1 MGAAIG
7 IDLGTSNS
15 CVAVVVDGEPRV
27 LADDQ
32 GNKTQPSVVALGRTG
47 SVVVGH
53 RARRNQIYAPQSTVA
68 SAKRLIG
75 RRFDSD
81 TVARIQRNSAFDIV
95 EGPKGD
101 ARVKVGDR
109 VLALPE
115 VSAMVLRHM
124 KEIAEK
130 ALGETVDQAVIT
142 VPAYFNDHQ
151 RQATK
156 DAATIAGLQCL
167 RIINEPTSAAL
178 AYGFNKSKRQHIVVY
193 DLGGGTFDVS
203 VLRIDDDIF
212 EVVSTA
218 GDTFLGGDDFDYAA
232 AEHLLHQFEQE
243 HGLDIRDNRSAKMKL
258 RSAAER
264 AKVALST
271 TDMVEIE
278 VPDVVRG
285 PDGQPIGLST
295 VMTRSD
301 YAGIVN
307 HLVQKTFL
315 TCDDALGQARMS
327 ARQIDHVL
335 MVGGMSR
342 APVIRDAVMHYFNK
356 EPFTGINPD
365 EVVAI
370 GAAIQAHNLTSDD
383 PDAGSSVLVD
393 VTPQS
398 LGIKTA
404 GGFCEILIPRNSPIP
419 TDASKVFHT
428 AQDYQTEV
436 RVSVYQG
443 ESRMAGDNE
452 KLGAFVLDRLRAAR
466 RGEVRVR
473 IGFEIDTDGL
483 VSVVAEDLDSGTTRD
498 LRIEASSSLTEEEVQ
513 EMRFDELG
521 F

>member
-1 MGAAIG
+1 MCI
-7 IDLGTSNS
+7 
-15 CVAVVVDGEPRV
+15 R
-27 LADDQ
+27 
-32 GNKTQPSVVALGRTG
+32 
-47 SVVVGH
+47 
-53 RARRNQIYAPQSTVA
+53 
-68 SAKRLIG
+68 
-75 RRFDSD
+75 DS
-81 TVARIQRNSAFDIV
+81 
-95 EGPKGD
+95 
-101 ARVKVGDR
+101 
-109 VLALPE
+109 
-115 VSAMVLRHM
+115 
-124 KEIAEK
+124 
-130 ALGETVDQAVIT
+130 
-142 VPAYFNDHQ
+142 
-151 RQATK
+151 
-156 DAATIAGLQCL
+156 
-167 RIINEPTSAAL
+167 
-178 AYGFNKSKRQHIVVY
+178 
-193 DLGGGTFDVS
+193 
-203 VLRIDDDIF
+203 
-212 EVVSTA
+212 
-218 GDTFLGGDDFDYAA
+218 FDYAA

-398 LGIKTA
+398 LGCLLYT
-404 GGFCEILIPRNSPIP
+404 S
-419 TDASKVFHT
+419 DA
-428 AQDYQTEV
+428 A
-436 RVSVYQG
+436 
-443 ESRMAGDNE
+443 
-452 KLGAFVLDRLRAAR
+452 
-466 RGEVRVR
+466 
-473 IGFEIDTDGL
+473 
-483 VSVVAEDLDSGTTRD
+483 
-498 LRIEASSSLTEEEVQ
+498 
-513 EMRFDELG
+513 DE
-521 F
+521 